1 MFFFG
6 KKEKM
11 FLLKQNIISALIF
24 QLSSVSIIIE
34 TNDLKKKKKSTLEQ
48 IVLITLLVIL
58 FLGKFEKI

>member
-34 TNDLKKKKKSTLEQ
+34 TNDLKKKKNQHWNK
-48 IVLITLLVIL
+48 L
-58 FLGKFEKI
+58 F

>member
-34 TNDLKKKKKSTLEQ
+34 TNDLKKKKKINIGTNCFNNSFSNFVSGQ
-48 IVLITLLVIL
+48 V
-58 FLGKFEKI
+58 